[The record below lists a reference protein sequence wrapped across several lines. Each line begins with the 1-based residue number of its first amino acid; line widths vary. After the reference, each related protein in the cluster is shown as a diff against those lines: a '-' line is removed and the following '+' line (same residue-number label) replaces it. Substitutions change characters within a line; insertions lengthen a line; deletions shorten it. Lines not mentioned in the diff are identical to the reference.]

1 MSYGFI
7 ITRHVNSEMTNLYWN
22 HCIKC
27 IRTLYSPEKYKIV
40 VIDDNSNQQF
50 LKKEFEYKNVEYIQS
65 EFPGRGELLPYYYFY
80 KHHFFDNA
88 VIIHDSVFIHKR
100 IQFSKIKAPVLP
112 LWHFSEI
119 KSENVMNSLNLIGIL
134 KNNYIIKSN
143 LLDEDKYQFLSFN
156 NSKRVGCFGVQSYI
170 NHNFLSKIQQK
181 YNLFNLLHVVKN
193 RTDRCCLERIFGSIF
208 YKEFPDLI
216 NIKSLLGEITT
227 YCKWGYS
234 WDEYKKTFDIK
245 TFDIK
250 TLQKPII
257 KVWTGR

>member
-1 MSYGFI
+1 MSCGFI
-7 ITRHVNSEMTNLYWN
+7 ITRHVNSEKTNLYWN

-100 IQFSKIKAPVLP
+100 IHLSKIKAPVLP
-112 LWHFSEI
+112 LWYFTENHNF
-119 KSENVMNSLNLIGIL
+119 ENVTNTLSLINVLNNNIHI
-134 KNNYIIKSN
+134 KNDF
-143 LLDEDKYQFLSFN
+143 LDTNQYQVLSFN
-156 NSKRVGCFGVQSYI
+156 NSRWYGCFGVQCYI
-170 NHNFLSKIQQK
+170 NHNFLSRIQEK

-193 RTDRCCLERIFGSIF
+193 RPDRCCLERIFGSIF

-216 NIKSLLGEITT
+216 KVKSLLGDIMSYGT
-227 YCKWGYS
+227 WGYS
-234 WDEYKKTFDIK
+234 WDEYKNKFDKKITK
-245 TFDIK
+245 KI
-250 TLQKPII
+250 PII